1 MLMFSP
7 SYPPGEHPEAKTCF
21 ACLSEIP
28 VEAEVCRAC
37 GTRVEGILCPECC
50 NLCPEQARKCRCCGS
65 SLIKPLQVLAH
76 QQTLVIQADPL
87 ATLMLELSLN
97 PQRVVVE
104 ADKLTITSFAL
115 FGLTSH
121 SEELPWEKVAGFS
134 HRSGVFWD
142 AIAIETRGQTAA
154 TISCLSKRDARR
166 IKQVLQALER

>member
-1 MLMFSP
+1 MLSP

-50 NLCPEQARKCRCCGS
+50 SLCPEQARKFRCCGS
-65 SLIKPLQVLAH
+65 SLIRPHQVLAH

-87 ATLMLELSLN
+87 DTLMLELSLN
-97 PQRVVVE
+97 PQPVVLE
-104 ADKLTITSFAL
+104 ADKLSITSFAL

-121 SEELPWEKVAGFS
+121 SEELALGEGGRLLAPLRCVLG
-134 HRSGVFWD
+134 RY
-142 AIAIETRGQTAA
+142 
-154 TISCLSKRDARR
+154 RDRNQGTDGR
-166 IKQVLQALER
+166 NDHLFEQA

>member
-1 MLMFSP
+1 MLSP
-7 SYPPGEHPEAKTCF
+7 SYPPGEHPEAKICF

-37 GTRVEGILCPECC
+37 GTRVEGIPCPECC
-50 NLCPEQARKCRCCGS
+50 SLCPEPARKCHCCGS
-65 SLIKPLQVLAH
+65 SLQRPQQALLH
-76 QQTLVIQADPL
+76 QQTLIIQADPL
-87 ATLMLELSLN
+87 ATLLLELSLH

-134 HRSGVFWD
+134 HRSGLLWD
-142 AIAIETRGQTAA
+142 AIAIETRGQTSA
-154 TISCLSKRDARR
+154 TISCLNKRDARR
-166 IKQVLQALER
+166 IKQVLQTLER